1 MDYNKEGILYLL
13 DNILISHQ
21 NMFLVDLGYLFLN
34 HVFVSWNTHD
44 GLIGEKDIR
53 RFLVTDFYQ
62 ILCEKQAVYLK
73 ELQDYSKNADEHLLI
88 QTKIK
93 KIAEICLS
101 LRKKEFHDEIIY
113 YMNILS

>member
-13 DNILISHQ
+13 DSILLSKH
-21 NMFLVDLGYLFLN
+21 NMFLVEIGTLLLN
-34 HVFVSWNTHD
+34 HIFVSWNAPD
-44 GLIGEKDIR
+44 CLISEKR
-53 RFLVTDFYQ
+53 VRKFLVTDFYQ
-62 ILCEKQAVYLK
+62 ILCEKQTIYFEDLK
-73 ELQDYSKNADEHLLI
+73 DYSKTADEHLFI

>member
-13 DNILISHQ
+13 DSILVSQQ
-21 NMFLVDLGYLFLN
+21 NMFLVDLGQLLLN
-34 HVFVSWNTHD
+34 HIFVSWNTPD
-44 GLIGEKDIR
+44 CLITEKHIR
-53 RFLVTDFYQ
+53 KFLVTDFYQ
-62 ILCEKQAVYLK
+62 ILYEKQAVYL
-73 ELQDYSKNADEHLLI
+73 EDLIDYSKNADEHLLI

-101 LRKKEFHDEIIY
+101 LRKKDFHDEIIY

>member
-13 DNILISHQ
+13 DSMLLSQ
-21 NMFLVDLGYLFLN
+21 RNMFLVDLGQLLLN
-34 HVFVSWNTHD
+34 HIFVSWNAP
-44 GLIGEKDIR
+44 GCLISEKHIR
-53 RFLVTDFYQ
+53 KFLVTDFYQ
-62 ILCEKQAVYLK
+62 ILCENQSVYIEDLK
-73 ELQDYSKNADEHLLI
+73 DYSKNAEEHLLI

-101 LRKKEFHDEIIY
+101 LRKKDFHDEIIY

>member
-13 DNILISHQ
+13 DSILLSQ
-21 NMFLVDLGYLFLN
+21 NNMFLVEIGTLFLN
-34 HVFVSWNTHD
+34 HIFISWISPHCLFD
-44 GLIGEKDIR
+44 EKSVR
-53 RFLVTDFYQ
+53 KFLVTDFYQ
-62 ILCEKQAVYLK
+62 ILCQKQEIYFEDLK
-73 ELQDYSKNADEHLLI
+73 DYSKTADEHLFI